1 MGCRGWVCKRD
12 GSGGARAGR
21 RSVSIALRPGW
32 TAPARPRPRPR
43 PCWADAAGGQRTW
56 PPAGEARRRAALP
69 ARALPGL
76 ASAAPATSLP
86 GPSSSIP
93 RAVLPHSRPLRHPVP
108 AHGLAISPG
117 TYPSTLKLTSGP
129 AAPPSKSRGSHV
141 HQPGQD
147 GSFCEDTRPLPTP
160 TSFSPTPQAPL
171 MLLSKILAPRGRLGL
186 RPPKRS
192 LFLSTLR
199 PPLILGVRRASP

>member
-1 MGCRGWVCKRD
+1 MCP
-12 GSGGARAGR
+12 GR
-21 RSVSIALRPGW
+21 

-43 PCWADAAGGQRTW
+43 PCWADAAGGQRSW

-93 RAVLPHSRPLRHPVP
+93 RTVLPHSRPLHHPVP
-108 AHGLAISPG
+108 VHGLVISPG

-147 GSFCEDTRPLPTP
+147 RSFREDTRPLPTP
-160 TSFSPTPQAPL
+160 TSFSPSLTQ
-171 MLLSKILAPRGRLGL
+171 
-186 RPPKRS
+186 PP
-192 LFLSTLR
+192 
-199 PPLILGVRRASP
+199 PASPSLRGPYAGGFWIHNSALVPIFKRQMQFFFCSILIAKMFNFQTFVFPGKCFRNRNIPS